1 MSCDNLRRLENK
13 TNGVNKVTLSMA
25 TPISTSEKS
34 EIEFTPAEKIANSL
48 QETGKLNGESF

>member
-13 TNGVNKVTLSMA
+13 TNGVNTVTLSMA
-25 TPISTSEKS
+25 TPTSASKTS

-48 QETGKLNGESF
+48 QETGKLNEELF

>member
-25 TPISTSEKS
+25 TPTSTSEKS

-48 QETGKLNGESF
+48 QETGKLNEELF